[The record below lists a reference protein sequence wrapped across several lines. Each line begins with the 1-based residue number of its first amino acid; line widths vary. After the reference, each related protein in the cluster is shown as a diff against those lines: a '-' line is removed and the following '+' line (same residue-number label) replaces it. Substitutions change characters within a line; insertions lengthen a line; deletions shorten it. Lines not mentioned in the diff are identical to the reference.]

1 MNAEVFKIMILAAIP
16 LLFIEIFIG
25 VDYFGVSRRFDA
37 ILTAMTYAT
46 IGFCCLASLW
56 RHVGIFEGSA
66 HDYNCVGRA
75 VPGYSGC
82 DP

>member
-16 LLFIEIFIG
+16 LLIVEIFMLR
-25 VDYFGVSRRFDA
+25 SA
-37 ILTAMTYAT
+37 
-46 IGFCCLASLW
+46 FCCLASLW

-75 VPGYSGC
+75 APGYSGC

>member
-46 IGFCCLASLW
+46 IGCL
-56 RHVGIFEGSA
+56 GIFEGSA
-66 HDYNCVGRA
+66 HEYKCVGRA
-75 VPGYSGC
+75 APGYSGC